1 MWDSTLLLLTWVKF
15 ILTIFS
21 LIAIRKAKR
30 VIINRKLSQKWKT
43 RPVKSIAISI
53 KDRIIEVSQLRTS
66 GLFFDNYRRRFEEE
80 ETHTLRTSFLGK
92 GIVVTKSPKN
102 VKWILGKNV
111 EDWDLGSRPSAF
123 GPLLGKGIFV
133 ADGER
138 WRHLRAMLKPQFMR
152 EQVSHVSMIEPHM
165 EVLKNLIRLKN
176 GQPFD
181 IQPLFHKLT
190 MDTATEFLFGESVSS
205 LQFELPNK
213 DVDSEDLKSK
223 ILFDQSLLF
232 VQEYQFFRILFFDY
246 GWIWNSAR
254 FRRSVANIHEFT
266 KKAIDKILKL
276 RKQKGPNE
284 QSELLYIFLDALMK
298 ETTDPQVLRDESLN
312 IMLAGRS
319 TTASLLLSIFYEL
332 ARNPDVWQRLR
343 TEVLSCFGN
352 GELPEELASL
362 TFENLKRCVYLRYV
376 INETLRLYPPV
387 MLNLRRAIR
396 DTCLPEGGGAKGEDP
411 CLINEGEYVA
421 LHIYSMHRLES
432 VFGDDAAIYN
442 PDRWATISSKVG
454 SAFIPFGTGPRVC
467 LGQQYALTEASYATV
482 RLLQTFDNIESHN
495 SAAYPPSKRITATLQ
510 FSEGVM
516 ISLY

>member
-1 MWDSTLLLLTWVKF
+1 MFASSPLLLALVKL
-15 ILTIFS
+15 ILTIAV
-21 LIAIRKAKR
+21 LIVIRRIRRA
-30 VIINRKLSQKWKT
+30 VINRRLRQKWKT
-43 RPVKSIAISI
+43 QPVKSISISVI
-53 KDRIIEVSQLRTS
+53 DRLIEVRKLRTS
-66 GLFFDNYRRRFEEE
+66 GNFFDNYRRRFENEG
-80 ETHTLRTSFLGK
+80 THTLRTSFLGQ
-92 GIVVTKSPKN
+92 GIVITKSPRN

-111 EDWDLGSRPSAF
+111 EDWNLGSRPAAF

-133 ADGER
+133 AEGER

-152 EQVSHVSMIEPHM
+152 EQVSHVNMIEPHI
-165 EVLKNLIRLKN
+165 EILEKLIRLQK
-176 GQPFD
+176 GQTFD

-205 LQFELPNK
+205 LQFELPDK
-213 DVDSEDLKSK
+213 DIDPEELQSK
-223 ILFDQSLLF
+223 IVFDQSLLF
-232 VQEYQFFRILFFDY
+232 VQEYQFFRVLFFDY

-254 FRRSVANIHEFT
+254 FRRSNANIHEFT
-266 KKAIDKILKL
+266 KKAIEKIREL
-276 RKQKGPNE
+276 RKQKGAAEKN
-284 QSELLYIFLDALMK
+284 ELLYIFLDELMK
-298 ETTDPQVLRDESLN
+298 QTTDPDILRDEALN

-332 ARNPDVWQRLR
+332 ARNPDVWNKLR
-343 TEVLSCFGN
+343 TEVIRCFGK
-352 GELPEELASL
+352 GELPEELANL

-387 MLNLRRAIR
+387 MLNLRKAVR
-396 DTCLPEGGGAKGEDP
+396 DTYLPEGGGPTGEDP
-411 CLINEGEYVA
+411 VLINKGEYVA

-432 VFGDDAAIYN
+432 TFGADAAVYA
-442 PDRWATISSKVG
+442 PDRWETVSSKVG

-482 RLLQTFDNIESHN
+482 RLLQLFENIESHN
-495 SAAYPPSKRITATLQ
+495 SPAYPPPKRITATLQ